1 MQVTFAPQ
9 LHHSRD
15 GRCCGNF
22 PLVLMHSK
30 DRKKLNPDFLDILA
44 DFSSEKVEYL
54 VVGGWA
60 LAFHGYVRAT
70 GDIDL
75 WIRISRANAEK
86 VWRALKRFGAPLF
99 DLTLE
104 DLLRP
109 GMVYQMGVPPNRIDI
124 LNEITGVEFDVAWE
138 SKTFIQVDELSIPL
152 IAKPLLIKNKR
163 ETDRPKDRSD
173 VIWLESNDGDA
184 S

>member
-1 MQVTFAPQ
+1 
-9 LHHSRD
+9 
-15 GRCCGNF
+15 
-22 PLVLMHSK
+22 MHSNDKK
-30 DRKKLNPDFLDILA
+30 DLNPDFIDILA
-44 DFSSEKVEYL
+44 DFSSEKVEYMI
-54 VVGGWA
+54 VGGWA

-75 WIRISRANAEK
+75 WIRISRENAER

-124 LNEITGVEFDVAWE
+124 LNEITGVDFDDAWNC
-138 SKTFIQVDELSIPL
+138 KTSIQVDDLTIPL
-152 IAKPLLIKNKR
+152 IAKSLLIKNKR
-163 ETDRPKDRSD
+163 ESDRPKDRSD
-173 VIWLESNDGDA
+173 VIWLESDHGDP